1 MTIQGQNNKY
11 HKIKKDSRDKR
22 EDPTWYPQVPWLLKG
37 TLISATAN
45 HHRPSKDGFRPVGHV
60 RIKRV
65 QGSMHMGSDLPFL
78 DHIIYPHHLLSP
90 DQSVYTVELP
100 WLSLNKNDHPRTT
113 TSITGSKRILETRRR
128 IPPDTH
134 RCHDCSKAHL
144 FQPRLIIIALAR
156 TPLIN
161 LESPGA

>member
-1 MTIQGQNNKY
+1 M
-11 HKIKKDSRDKR
+11 
-22 EDPTWYPQVPWLLKG
+22 LKG

-78 DHIIYPHHLLSP
+78 DHITYPHHLLSP

-113 TSITGSKRILETRRR
+113 TSITGSKRILETRGR
-128 IPPDTH
+128 IQLDTH
-134 RCHDCSKAHL
+134 RCLDCSKAHL
-144 FQPRLIIIALAR
+144 FQPQLIIIALAR
-156 TPLIN
+156 TPPPQTKRN
-161 LESPGA
+161 GENAPGGAGYLRAVARNGSNYSFQQ